1 MPTRSSSLQNSTLT
15 ALAREI
21 NSQYDAVK
29 TVSDNID
36 AIVAV
41 ANEDLD
47 ALTTALN
54 QAKDFTGITVVAGA
68 SASWNPDTKVLTVPT
83 VKGDK
88 GDKGD
93 TGAQGI
99 QGPQGPQGVK
109 GDTGQK
115 GDIGPAGV
123 NGTIG
128 KTPEI
133 SISYNEA
140 TGDLEYTV
148 TYVDSSSHI
157 QDEEW

>member
-21 NSQYDAVK
+21 DSQYDAVK

-36 AIVAV
+36 AVVAV
-41 ANEDLD
+41 ASEDLD
-47 ALTTALN
+47 ALVTALN
-54 QAKDFTGITVVAGA
+54 QAKDFTGITVVTGA
-68 SASWNPDTKVLTVPT
+68 SASWDPNTKVLTVPT

-93 TGAQGI
+93 TGVTGTQGI
-99 QGPQGPQGVK
+99 QGLQGIK
-109 GDTGQK
+109 GDPGRK
-115 GDIGPAGV
+115 GDIGPAGM

-140 TGDLEYTV
+140 TGNLEYTV
-148 TYVDSSSHI
+148 TYVDSSLQV

>member
-21 NSQYDAVK
+21 DSQYDAVK
-29 TVSDNID
+29 TVSDNIE

-41 ANEDLD
+41 ASEDLD
-47 ALTTALN
+47 ALVTALN
-54 QAKDFTGITVVAGA
+54 QAKDFTGITVVTGA
-68 SASWNPDTKVLTVPT
+68 SASWDPYTKVLTVPT

-93 TGAQGI
+93 TGATGAQGI
-99 QGPQGPQGVK
+99 QGLQGIK
-109 GDTGQK
+109 GDPGRK
-115 GDIGPAGV
+115 GDVGPAGM
-123 NGTIG
+123 NGTVG
-128 KTPEI
+128 RTPEI

-140 TGDLEYTV
+140 TGNLEYTV
-148 TYVDSSSHI
+148 NYVASSLQV

>member
-1 MPTRSSSLQNSTLT
+1 MATRSSSLQNSTLT

-21 NSQYDAVK
+21 DSQYDAVK

-36 AIVAV
+36 AVVAV
-41 ANEDLD
+41 ASEDLD

-54 QAKDFTGITVVAGA
+54 QAKDFTGITVVTGT
-68 SASWNPDTKVLTVPT
+68 SASWDPNTKVLTVPT

-99 QGPQGPQGVK
+99 QGLQGLQGVK
-109 GDTGQK
+109 GDTGRK
-115 GDIGPAGV
+115 GDVGPAGM

-133 SISYNEA
+133 SISYNES

-148 TYVDSSSHI
+148 TYVDSSSQV